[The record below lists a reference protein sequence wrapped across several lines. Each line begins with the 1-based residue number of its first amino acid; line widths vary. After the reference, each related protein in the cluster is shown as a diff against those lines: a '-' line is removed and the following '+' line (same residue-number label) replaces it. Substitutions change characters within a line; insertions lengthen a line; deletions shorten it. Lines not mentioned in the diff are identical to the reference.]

1 MPKIS
6 EEEQNKIRNMF
17 EEKMTEEVN
26 ILFFESDSGCDYCD
40 DTKEI
45 LDEISSLH
53 ENINLSVYNIEDK
66 EAEKYNIH
74 GAPATVFL
82 DAEKNDLGVYFF
94 GIPSGYEFNT
104 LIEDIIDIS
113 NMNPELSDEVISA
126 AKEIDEEVNLQVFI
140 TPTCPYCPRSVRV
153 AHQLAMVNPK
163 IRGEMIEAIEFQEL
177 SNKYNVSGVPKTVIN
192 QGKAEQVGAVPA
204 KTIIDKIK
212 EVI

>member
-17 EEKMTEEVN
+17 EEQMTEEVN

>member
-82 DAEKNDLGVYFF
+82 DAEKNDLVVYFF

-113 NMNPELSDEVISA
+113 NMNPELSDEV
-126 AKEIDEEVNLQVFI
+126 
-140 TPTCPYCPRSVRV
+140 
-153 AHQLAMVNPK
+153 
-163 IRGEMIEAIEFQEL
+163 
-177 SNKYNVSGVPKTVIN
+177 
-192 QGKAEQVGAVPA
+192 
-204 KTIIDKIK
+204 
-212 EVI
+212 